1 MRWLLLLSLAF
12 GQQLPPAQQEVNDAN
27 FYGAIYKGMHLVR
40 FTSEWS
46 DNNKQNFYQGKLII
60 DGDSAYHGATMM
72 ILPVKK
78 VPEIVRKLRLRNF
91 PSVVLFKDGKKVRV
105 WKADFDG
112 NLDLTTEQ
120 VRKVVSWHATGK
132 VY

>member
-1 MRWLLLLSLAF
+1 M
-12 GQQLPPAQQEVNDAN
+12 
-27 FYGAIYKGMHLVR
+27 
-40 FTSEWS
+40 
-46 DNNKQNFYQGKLII
+46 I
-60 DGDSAYHGATMM
+60 DGDSAYHGTMMM
-72 ILPVKK
+72 ILPVTK
-78 VPEIVRKLRLRNF
+78 VPEVVRKLRLRNF

-132 VY
+132 VYYMKDFFNGLYWVIFLLILIIIVGILGQFNGGDMNMYLKAMRINNG

>member
-12 GQQLPPAQQEVNDAN
+12 GQPAKQELNDAN

-40 FTSEWS
+40 FTSDWS
-46 DNNKQNFYQGKLII
+46 SEDGSNFWMGEFII
-60 DGDSAYHGATMM
+60 EGDTAYLGTQMM
-72 ILPVKK
+72 IVPVKK
-78 VPEIVRKLRLRNF
+78 VPDVARKLRLRNF
-91 PSVVLFKDGKKVRV
+91 PSVVLFKDGKKAKV

-112 NLDLTTEQ
+112 KLELSTEQ
-120 VRKVVSWHATGK
+120 VKKAINWHSKGT